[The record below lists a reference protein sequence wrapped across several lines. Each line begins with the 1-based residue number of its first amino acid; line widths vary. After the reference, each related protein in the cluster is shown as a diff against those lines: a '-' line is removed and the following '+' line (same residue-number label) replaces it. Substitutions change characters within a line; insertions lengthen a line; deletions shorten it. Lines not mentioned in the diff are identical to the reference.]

1 MDLPALA
8 PADAVLMRD
17 THASNSF
24 VCQPQQRNMA
34 GAPPL
39 PGCAPL
45 ATCPH
50 LICPHLHH
58 ITDELTSLRTKH
70 RSM

>member
-39 PGCAPL
+39 PICASL
-45 ATCPH
+45 VT
-50 LICPHLHH
+50 
-58 ITDELTSLRTKH
+58 ITISP
-70 RSM
+70 MN